1 MNPHALWALPLYF
14 LAENTEGEKVT
25 LAVMVTF
32 CSSASVAR

>member
-32 CSSASVAR
+32 SAPVFR